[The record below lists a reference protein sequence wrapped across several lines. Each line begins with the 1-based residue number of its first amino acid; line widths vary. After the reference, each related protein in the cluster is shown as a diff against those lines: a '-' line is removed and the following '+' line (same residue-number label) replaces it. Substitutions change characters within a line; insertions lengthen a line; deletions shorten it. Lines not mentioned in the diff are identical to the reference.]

1 MSYSQI
7 NLDSNIV
14 LSWAYPNTGGVVV
27 SDINDVV
34 STNDSHTITLPSSLV
49 VSVGTTLLFNNVGSH
64 DFTILY
70 NDGSALT
77 NVIIP
82 GEINQLYLV
91 DSSTAKGVW
100 RVIPFGGGTSGII
113 TFSTESSN
121 NALTITNPTVT
132 PPSGNIVFKIA
143 ETLNNLNSLISQV
156 SSGFLLVDKTTPAL
170 TFSTCSL
177 ASGSN
182 IQIDNPDG
190 KNGSPVIRLNNAL
203 TNIDSLEIGSSLRI
217 FLNTILAPTLNGDI
231 NLSTSGTG
239 EVFLNNVGVDVSGNI
254 TNVNN
259 LTVSGSITSPA
270 VASAQCFFFDNN
282 NVTNNITLQSNYNIA
297 SVTGGNG
304 AYVVTFTIPFPD
316 GNYTV
321 LLSLCRGTE
330 TIAPFT
336 AFFRSR
342 SAESMIIYTVDTLG
356 NLVTAAD
363 GVSVVVFGN

>member
-1 MSYSQI
+1 MSYSLI
-7 NLDSNIV
+7 NLTSDV
-14 LSWAYPNTGGVVV
+14 TLSWAYPFTGGVVV
-27 SDINDVV
+27 SNKNNIISDNDLR
-34 STNDSHTITLPSSLV
+34 TMTLPSSKLV
-49 VSVGTTLLFNNVGSH
+49 TVGTSLLFNNVGFH
-64 DFTILY
+64 DFTLLDNSGAPIGNIILPSEIREIY
-70 NDGSALT
+70 LT
-77 NVIIP
+77 
-82 GEINQLYLV
+82 
-91 DSSTAKGVW
+91 DTSTDAGIW
-100 RVIPFGGGTSGII
+100 CMIPFGEGSSAISVISAT
-113 TFSTESSN
+113 SSN
-121 NALTITNPTVT
+121 NSINITPGTITA
-132 PPSGNIVFKIA
+132 PSGNFDF
-143 ETLNNLNSLISQV
+143 TLSASLQNLNLLTSNALPGFPVITANNPLTWKTVVLVGGTNVNIDNGDGVIDAPIINLNSAISGLTALNV
-156 SSGFLLVDKTTPAL
+156 GSFALSGTTL
-170 TFSTCSL
+170 TTSETDGSL
-177 ASGSN
+177 ALSSN
-182 IQIDNPDG
+182 G
-190 KNGSPVIRLNNAL
+190 KGHLGLNGV
-203 TNIDSLEIGSSLRI
+203 NID
-217 FLNTILAPTLNGDI
+217 TL
-231 NLSTSGTG
+231 S
-239 EVFLNNVGVDVSGNI
+239 NI

>member
-1 MSYSQI
+1 MSYSLI
-7 NLDSNIV
+7 NLTSDIS
-14 LSWAYPNTGGVVV
+14 LSWAYPFTGGVVV

-34 STNDSHTITLPSSLV
+34 ASGNDFTLTLPNAKFAPL
-49 VSVGTTLLFNNVGSH
+49 GTTILFNNVGSH
-64 DFTILY
+64 EFTLLDYSHEPLTYFTI
-70 NDGSALT
+70 D
-77 NVIIP
+77 P
-82 GEINQLYLV
+82 GEIQQIYLTNS
-91 DSSTAKGVW
+91 DTEGGIW
-100 RVIPFGGGTSGII
+100 RIIPYGGGVGAINRIDFKSPTNTVLISPASVVSPAGNL
-113 TFSTESSN
+113 TFDVSKSLQNLDNLTN
-121 NALTITNPTVT
+121 NAAAGFPVITANNPLEWKTVVLVGGT
-132 PPSGNIVFKIA
+132 NVNIDNRDGVFDAPII
-143 ETLNNLNSLISQV
+143 NLNSAISGLTALNV
-156 SSGFLLVDKTTPAL
+156 GSFALSGTTL
-170 TFSTCSL
+170 TTSETDGSL
-177 ASGSN
+177 ALSSN
-182 IQIDNPDG
+182 G
-190 KNGSPVIRLNNAL
+190 KGHLGLNGV
-203 TNIDSLEIGSSLRI
+203 NID
-217 FLNTILAPTLNGDI
+217 TL
-231 NLSTSGTG
+231 S
-239 EVFLNNVGVDVSGNI
+239 NI

-363 GVSVVVFGN
+363 GVSVVIFGN